1 MSSDQLV
8 NIEGA
13 PKPAMDPR
21 EVVRIAIN
29 LSLVC
34 ALGAI
39 VLGGVY
45 MGTVRYQTAAR
56 LEGERRAVATM
67 LALPADAKVL
77 EVRQYLDPA
86 KREVVYRA
94 KPYGE
99 EAAPVN
105 ELVFSLDGTLTSSNA
120 AAAAGEPKGLAE
132 LGRLFVATRG
142 GAPAGFVIEGESRGY
157 KNRIRFFVA
166 MDTAF
171 VIQGVRVLEH
181 EEDPG
186 LGAEVATTVFQGQY
200 VGRTADRVA
209 SLEVTR
215 DPMPED
221 WRAALSG
228 LASSSVS
235 DWRAKNGTLIER
247 EAPKPIYAVTGAT
260 ISSRALTRG
269 VRTTVD
275 HFRRRWNLIGPR
287 LGGQS

>member
-1 MSSDQLV
+1 MSDQLV

-29 LSLVC
+29 LAMVC
-34 ALGAI
+34 ALGAV

-56 LEGERRAVATM
+56 LEGERHAVASM

-77 EVRQYLDPA
+77 EVRQFLDPA

-94 KPYGE
+94 KPYGDE
-99 EAAPVN
+99 GAPVN

-120 AAAAGEPKGLAE
+120 AAAAAEPKGLAE

-142 GAPAGFVIEGESRGY
+142 GAPAGFVIEGETRGY

-166 MDTAF
+166 MDTSF

-200 VGRTADRVA
+200 VGRTADGVA
-209 SLEVTR
+209 ALDVTR

-221 WRAALSG
+221 WRSALGG
-228 LASSSVS
+228 LASSSVA
-235 DWRAKNGTLIER
+235 DWRTKNDALIQR

-275 HFRRRWNLIGPR
+275 HFRRRWTLIGPR